1 MVLRVR
7 EQHSIFT
14 LPKTK
19 GDINMPETKRIL
31 LIEADS
37 HEAELITAGL
47 VECCLSNHID
57 LVRDGEEALDY
68 LHKRGQYADRIGGHP
83 VVILLA
89 LRLPKIDGREVL
101 RRLKTTEKIN
111 CIPVVVFTASKA
123 EQDIIQ
129 GYAYGANSYVIKP
142 FDAHSLFEIIK
153 NIGIYWTMV
162 SEPPPV
168 DKCKIA

>member
-1 MVLRVR
+1 
-7 EQHSIFT
+7 
-14 LPKTK
+14 
-19 GDINMPETKRIL
+19 MPQTHRIL

-37 HEAELITAGL
+37 NEVELITTGL
-47 VECCLSNHID
+47 AESGLSNVMDVVH
-57 LVRDGEEALDY
+57 DGEEALDY
-68 LHKRGQYADRIGGHP
+68 LYKRGKYADRTGGYP

-101 RRLKTTEKIN
+101 RQLKTTEKIN
-111 CIPVVVFTASKA
+111 CIPVVVFAQSEA

-129 GYAYGANSYVIKP
+129 GYAYGAKSYVVKP
-142 FDAHSLFEIIK
+142 FDAHSLFDIVK

-168 DKCKIA
+168 DKCKIT